1 MPTTTRAEDAID
13 VAASQMAKAFE
24 AGSLVQADLQGKA
37 AIVTLLTALVR
48 EVADMRSALQAS
60 GKPDA

>member
-1 MPTTTRAEDAID
+1 
-13 VAASQMAKAFE
+13 MAKAFE